1 MLRMITLRMMRW
13 RVIMLRLMRWRLKML
28 GKVRW
33 RMMKSKMLLPRPTR
47 FVRACAVEM
56 HMDISDISHEPLY
69 ADIDREYA
77 GAQSEHLDQT
87 PALTL
92 PQEPLSVDTLFR
104 EYGVWGHHLPSCHQ
118 LHKFGPPS
126 CATAA
131 PPRTESDCLC
141 PQPGGAPPDQTP
153 TNTQHAPSS
162 AISFTIISGRCFTL
176 DQVNSA
182 QSPPPQLV
190 ISSWPV
196 FFHRSL
202 GLPLRIGNNWLCRF
216 DRTNLVHY
224 RPGSSCHSLAVHTLS
239 IFLSI
244 FRFSS
249 DSCCDQWIHYRYVG
263 HRDEAGFTLVSMFR
277 KVSVQN
283 FQCFFL

>member
-33 RMMKSKMLLPRPTR
+33 RMMMSKMLMPRPTR

-69 ADIDREYA
+69 VDIDRENA

-87 PALTL
+87 PTLTL

-162 AISFTIISGRCFTL
+162 PISFTIISGRFFTL
-176 DQVNSA
+176 D
-182 QSPPPQLV
+182 P
-190 ISSWPV
+190 
-196 FFHRSL
+196 
-202 GLPLRIGNNWLCRF
+202 GLREPSR
-216 DRTNLVHY
+216 
-224 RPGSSCHSLAVHTLS
+224 
-239 IFLSI
+239 
-244 FRFSS
+244 
-249 DSCCDQWIHYRYVG
+249 WI
-263 HRDEAGFTLVSMFR
+263 
-277 KVSVQN
+277 
-283 FQCFFL
+283 